1 MISILHTQIE
11 TSLHSASDI
20 FDTLLHS
27 FLDSLKILPFLFVA
41 FLIIEF
47 LEHKAQDK
55 IKHLFTRAGT
65 AGPLI
70 GTLLGCIPQCGFSVL
85 SANLYSSHVIAL
97 GTLIAVFLSTSD
109 EAIILLAAEPNGS
122 SEILK
127 LVITK
132 IIISLVF
139 GYLIYFIEKKTHKGH
154 HHHHH
159 AHDLCEHD
167 HCGCE
172 ENGGVLRPALIHT
185 GKVYGFVLLFT
196 VIIDM
201 VVALIGM
208 DNFSSILLS
217 NSVFQ
222 PFLSALI
229 GFIPNC
235 ASSVLLTQLYI
246 EDTLSFGS
254 LIAGLCTNAGAGL
267 LILFRDK
274 SKIKSNLKIVG
285 LLYICSVIP
294 GIILHFLE
302 TL

>member
-1 MISILHTQIE
+1 MITLLHTHIE
-11 TSLHSASDI
+11 ASIHSASDV
-20 FDTLLHS
+20 FDTLFHS
-27 FLDSLKILPFLFVA
+27 FLDTLKMLPFLFVA
-41 FLIIEF
+41 FLFIEF

-55 IKHLFTRAGT
+55 IKHIFTRAGS

-70 GTLLGCIPQCGFSVL
+70 GTVLGCIPQCGFSVM
-85 SANLYSSHVIAL
+85 SANLYSSHIIAL

-109 EAIILLAAEPNGS
+109 EAIILLATSQNGS
-122 SEILK
+122 TEILK

-132 IIISLVF
+132 IIIALVF
-139 GYLIYFIEKKTHKGH
+139 GYTIYFIEKKTHKEH

-185 GKVYGFVLLFT
+185 VKVYGFVLLFT
-196 VIIDM
+196 IVIDM
-201 VVALIGM
+201 VVALIGT
-208 DNFSSILLS
+208 DKFSAILLS
-217 NSVFQ
+217 DSVFQ
-222 PFLSALI
+222 PFLSTLI

-235 ASSVLLTQLYI
+235 ASSVLLTHLYI
-246 EDTLSFGS
+246 EGTLTFGS

-274 SKIKSNLKIVG
+274 SKIKNNLKIVG

-294 GIILHFLE
+294 GIILHLVK
-302 TL
+302 TI